1 MNKYVLSDLIGEGS
15 FGKVYKAVEKA
26 SGDTVAI
33 KIINK
38 RGRSGRELKG
48 LRGECEIQRN
58 LKHPNIIHFE
68 PVCYYA
74 YWQDSAA

>member
-38 RGRSGRELKG
+38 VSSYVST
-48 LRGECEIQRN
+48 I
-58 LKHPNIIHFE
+58 
-68 PVCYYA
+68 
-74 YWQDSAA
+74 DS